1 MERTANIDLASWR
14 AERTLLSGALSVRLF
29 ATVLLVCAFLSAVIA
44 SWLPLQVSV
53 VTVFLFAGPHNWF
66 ELRYFLLRLPVRFG
80 KSRTFFTV
88 AFIGIGLLTTTYI
101 SLPILNGF
109 GIIPGEHWSIV
120 LATWNT
126 FLLLWVGLLVW
137 LRGKNK
143 VKRDWSWA

>member
-66 ELRYFLLRLPVRFG
+66 ELRYFLMRLPVRFG
-80 KSRTFFTV
+80 KSRNFFLT
-88 AFIGIGLLTTTYI
+88 AFAGLGVLTLTYV
-101 SLPILNGF
+101 SLPFIYNAAS
-109 GIIPGEHWSIV
+109 WSDEAWTTVI
-120 LATWNT
+120 ATWNSL
-126 FLLLWVGLLVW
+126 FLF
-137 LRGKNK
+137 
-143 VKRDWSWA
+143 